1 MAKQIMLTLANT
13 PEALGR
19 VLALINRHGGIC
31 LTVEARRATG
41 FSQALI
47 EVVGPLE
54 TIEAA
59 LKKSRHVIS
68 IFEVSDVAEGA
79 HHAADTV
86 E

>member
-19 VLALINRHGGIC
+19 VLALINRHGGIY
-31 LTVEARRATG
+31 LTVEARREAG

-59 LKKSRHVIS
+59 LRKSRHVIS
-68 IFEVSDVAEGA
+68 IFEVSDVAEGE
-79 HHAADTV
+79 HHAADSV